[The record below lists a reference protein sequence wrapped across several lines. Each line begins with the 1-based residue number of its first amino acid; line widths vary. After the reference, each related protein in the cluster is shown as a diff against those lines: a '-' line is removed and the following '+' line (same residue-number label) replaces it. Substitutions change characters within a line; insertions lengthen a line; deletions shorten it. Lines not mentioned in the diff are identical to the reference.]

1 MIAVFAAAA
10 VTGLVWIGPDP
21 DEDDDSAAAPPPG
34 PTVRHGLPGR
44 QEADTGPAAAAP
56 VGPDGAARD
65 LAHGWRVPLPPGWT
79 SDRHDRDVAV
89 HLSTAPY
96 PCADPAGCM
105 RGSFG
110 IDAVP
115 VDGTDAMTV
124 ARSVMADAAPELFG
138 DLAAH
143 QELPSG
149 PVTVAG
155 GRGFAERWHVVPKQG
170 VQGYVLV
177 VTVPARGGGFT
188 VLTGSVDDHP
198 QAPKPVV
205 LDRIVQ
211 GIRGD
216 SGAWGS
222 SGAGRG
228 AGI

>member
-1 MIAVFAAAA
+1 MIIGLVVAVFAAVA
-10 VTGLVWIGPDP
+10 VTGLVWIGLDS

-34 PTVRHGLPGR
+34 ATVRDGGPGR
-44 QEADTGPAAAAP
+44 QEADAGPTAVAP

-65 LAHGWRVPLPPGWT
+65 LAHGWRVPLPAGWT
-79 SDRHDRDVAV
+79 SGRHDRDVAV
-89 HLSTAPY
+89 YLSTARY
-96 PCADPAGCM
+96 SCADPAGCV

-110 IDAVP
+110 IDAVA

-124 ARSVMADAAPELFG
+124 ARSVMADTAPELFG

-143 QELPSG
+143 EELPSG

-198 QAPKPVV
+198 QAPRPAV

-211 GIRGD
+211 GIRG
-216 SGAWGS
+216 GQGIGG
-222 SGAGRG
+222 GAGV
-228 AGI
+228 